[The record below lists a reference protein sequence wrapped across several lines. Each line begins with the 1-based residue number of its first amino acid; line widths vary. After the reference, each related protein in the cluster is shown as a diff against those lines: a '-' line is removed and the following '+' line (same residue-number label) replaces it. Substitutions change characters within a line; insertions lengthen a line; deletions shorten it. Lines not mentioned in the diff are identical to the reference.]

1 MTEPTAPDD
10 GNASGV
16 PSRTE
21 PAAPKT
27 FRNNLKWQMVGSA
40 SQAVASGLGLLLMGR
55 VLGATGFGVFSIIL
69 AAVYLANAL
78 LEPRMQD
85 VAAKQFWNVR
95 EDANPKPAIYDF
107 FLLEGLAKLI
117 PCIGLTLL
125 APLVAHVSNLPAGS
139 TTLIVLAAIGVYISK
154 LGWGLAAGLLRVLGR
169 SDLLTAFSTG
179 DLVFRLLA
187 MGALAAVGQLTVFW
201 CVVILCISGSV
212 SNILQWIVL
221 LRQFEEDPAA
231 AGGRSLASVLARLRE
246 NRHLILSNIGLS
258 VSDLMSK
265 DLDVTL
271 IAPILPAGQV
281 GVYKMAKNIAWLVW
295 RAIEPFSLSL
305 MPEVNRLVASG
316 NPSQLRRLLWRT
328 SALLFAVGSTMA
340 VSVVIALHL
349 FGAHVLGPA
358 FGEVATLI
366 PWIMLGIVGCAPL
379 VWGHPL
385 SVALHCPAITV
396 AGSFMGMIGG
406 LGLLFT
412 LVPLYGI
419 YGAAISSTASFL
431 INFGSIAIITYRR
444 FDKHVAAMS

>member
-1 MTEPTAPDD
+1 
-10 GNASGV
+10 
-16 PSRTE
+16 
-21 PAAPKT
+21 
-27 FRNNLKWQMVGSA
+27 
-40 SQAVASGLGLLLMGR
+40 MGR

-69 AAVYLANAL
+69 ASVYLANAL

-85 VAAKQFWNVR
+85 VAAKQFWNIR
-95 EDANPKPAIYDF
+95 EEANPRPAIYDF
-107 FLLEGLAKLI
+107 FLLEALAKLI
-117 PCIGLTLL
+117 PCIGLMLF
-125 APLVAHVSNLPAGS
+125 APLVAHISDLPVGS

-187 MGALAAVGQLTVFW
+187 MASMAAAGKLTVFW
-201 CVVILCISGSV
+201 CVVTLCISGSV
-212 SNILQWIVL
+212 SNIFQWVVL
-221 LRQFEEDPAA
+221 LRQFENSSANAPV
-231 AGGRSLASVLARLRE
+231 RSAQSAISRLGE

-258 VSDLMSK
+258 ISDLMSK

-316 NPSQLRRLLWRT
+316 NASQLRRLLWRS
-328 SALLFAVGSTMA
+328 SALLLALGSAMAIAV
-340 VSVVIALHL
+340 VVLLHL
-349 FGAHVLGPA
+349 FGAQVLGPA
-358 FGEVATLI
+358 FGEVKSLI
-366 PWIMLGIVGCAPL
+366 PWIMIGVVGCAPL

-385 SVALHCPAITV
+385 AVALQCPGVTV
-396 AGSFMGMIGG
+396 ASSFFGMIVG
-406 LGLLFT
+406 LGLLLT
-412 LVPLYGI
+412 LVPIYGV
-419 YGAAISSTASFL
+419 YGAAVASTTSFL

-444 FDKHVAAMS
+444 FVKHVASIPRPCSITPTT